1 MQLKRIEIQGF
12 KSFADRTV
20 IQIEEGI
27 TTIVG
32 PNGSGKSNISDAIR
46 WVLGEQSAK
55 TLRGSNMQDIIFSGT
70 SARKSLGLAEVT
82 LVLDNSDHTLNIE
95 FDEVSVTRKI
105 FRSSESEYYINN
117 SACRLKDIQELFMD
131 TGVGRD
137 GYSIVGQGKIDS
149 IISSKSEDR
158 RSIFEEASGIVK
170 YKTRKEEA
178 VRKLDNTNTNLERVN
193 DILTEINA
201 NLEPLKEKSAKAKK
215 YLELKDSLRDID
227 VKLFVDILNN
237 SGADVEKLEDN
248 LNSLNESIVTYE
260 QELANVQQSKENNR
274 VALEEALSDIETKQE
289 EYLKVNSDYDRLC
302 ARVENFE
309 DRVKSIQ
316 ENIEKLNQEII
327 QNKTSA
333 ELLEQEIITRNNK
346 KENMMQNKKKFEDEL
361 KIKQE
366 EMQTLTSNMSEQELK
381 IEEYKQKIETYKEEM
396 TVYKT
401 ELATNLVKIQNFKD
415 RIIKLNED
423 NGNGVLD
430 ADKLKFEKEDIENS
444 FEAVKVKRQKILNEI
459 SELESSKQ
467 KLDEY
472 FVKTEEK
479 TKEYKQKIIELTS
492 KLNYMRSL
500 EKESAGYVSSVK
512 AIIDLSKKNSA
523 YAGKVYGTVVSII
536 ETKPEYEKAIEI
548 ALGGY
553 VQNIVVDTDKTAKDL
568 ISFLK
573 DGLLGRATFLPIES
587 VRLYKEDVPSIVEK
601 QPGFIGQAVNL
612 VSFDKHFEPVV
623 RLALGRTIIVNT
635 IENGIKISKISKN
648 SVKIVTIDGEVI
660 ATTGS
665 ITGGQA
671 LQKSTSLVGRSRK
684 LNEIEKVL
692 VTTQQEFDAYQKSLE
707 EKLKLKNEN
716 TTLLTSLHT
725 ELENVNPTYY
735 AMEEKL
741 NNIVKQTLRQE
752 DIKQKREEERKD
764 LEGQIVNLNKENKE
778 IATSQATLQLKIDN
792 LQDNVNEYTRF
803 NKEKQDR
810 INVLN
815 EDIIALKISVSSFD
829 ESEMSTMEMIQK
841 IEQDIVNF
849 ETSTLRKQDLI
860 AGYTDELNNAD
871 SQNAKDKEELEVF
884 KEKQETLKQEIEG
897 LKLEKASNLSKQT
910 ELENQMLKVVES
922 LDKLKQEKSK
932 LEMQKAKFDTQ
943 LDNVKSKMWEDYEI
957 TTSKAKELVKS
968 LDYLQE
974 FSKPKLEK
982 RAASLRNEIKALGE
996 VSVSSIDEYKTLS
1009 ERHDFICT
1017 QKQDLEETKTKLDN
1031 LISNTT
1037 SVMKM
1042 QFMKQFALINTNF
1055 KQVFTELFG
1064 GGRAELKLTDE
1075 NNVLECGIE
1084 IEAEPPGK
1092 KLQSISLMSGG
1103 EKALTAIAILFAIIK
1118 LKAPPFCV
1126 LDEIEAA
1133 LDDVNVARFA
1143 SYIKKYSD
1151 ETQFMLITHRKGTME
1166 IASTVYGVTMQEYG
1180 VSKLISMKLN

>member
-55 TLRGSNMQDIIFSGT
+55 TLRGSNMQDIIFAGT
-70 SARKSLGLAEVT
+70 TARKSLGLAEVT
-82 LVLDNSDHTLNIE
+82 LVLDNSDHALNID
-95 FDEVSVTRKI
+95 FDEVAVTRKI

-170 YKTRKEEA
+170 YKTRKDEA
-178 VRKLDNTNTNLERVN
+178 LRKLENTNVNLERVN

-201 NLEPLKEKSAKAKK
+201 NLEPLKEKSIKAKK
-215 YLELKDSLRDID
+215 YLELKESLRDID

-237 SGADVEKLEDN
+237 SGADVEKIEEN
-248 LNSLNESIVTYE
+248 LNALNESILSYE

-274 VALEEALSDIETKQE
+274 VALEETLVEIENKQE
-289 EYLKVNSDYDRLC
+289 EYLKVNSDYDRLY

-309 DRVKSIQ
+309 DRVKSIE
-316 ENIEKLNQEII
+316 ENIEKLNQEIL
-327 QNKTSA
+327 QNKTTV
-333 ELLEQEIITRNNK
+333 EVLEQEIITRNNK
-346 KENMMQNKKKFEDEL
+346 KDSMMQNKKKFEDEL
-361 KIKQE
+361 KVKE
-366 EMQTLTSNMSEQELK
+366 KEMKSLTDNMSEQELK
-381 IEEYKQKIETYKEEM
+381 IEEYKQKIEEYKEQLSI
-396 TVYKT
+396 YKT
-401 ELATNLVKIQNFKD
+401 NLATNLVKIQNFKD
-415 RIIKLNED
+415 RIFKLNED
-423 NGNGVLD
+423 DGSSALD
-430 ADKLKFEKEDIENS
+430 SDKLKFEKEEIENS
-444 FEAVKVKRQKILNEI
+444 FENTKSQRQKILSEI
-459 SELESSKQ
+459 SELEASKQ
-467 KLDEY
+467 KLEEY

-479 TKEYKQKIIELTS
+479 TKEYKQKIMELTS
-492 KLNYMRSL
+492 KLNYMHSL

-523 YAGKVYGTVVSII
+523 YTNKVFGTVASII
-536 ETKPEYEKAIEI
+536 ETNPEYEKAIEI

-587 VRLYKEDVPSIVEK
+587 VRLYKEDIPSAVEK

-612 VSFDKHFEPVV
+612 VSFDKRFEPVV

-671 LQKSTSLVGRSRK
+671 LQKSTSLVGRHKK
-684 LNEIEKVL
+684 LTEIEKELAKVQL
-692 VTTQQEFDAYQKSLE
+692 DFDVYQNSLE
-707 EKLKLKNEN
+707 EKIKLRNEN
-716 TTLLTSLHT
+716 TLLLDSLHKK
-725 ELENVNPTYY
+725 LEEINPTYY

-741 NNIVKQTLRQE
+741 NNIIKQALRQG
-752 DIKQKREEERKD
+752 DFKQKREEEKKELQDNVEILDR
-764 LEGQIVNLNKENKE
+764 ENKE
-778 IATSQATLQLKIDN
+778 ISSSQAMLQLKIDN
-792 LQDNVNEYTRF
+792 LQDSVNEYTRF

-810 INVLN
+810 VNILN

-829 ESEMSTMEMIQK
+829 ESEISSLEMIQK
-841 IEQDIVNF
+841 IEQDIANF
-849 ETSTLRKQDLI
+849 ENSTLRKQELI
-860 AGYTDELNNAD
+860 SGYTEELNNAD
-871 SQNAKDKEELEVF
+871 SQNIKDKEQLEL
-884 KEKQETLKQEIEG
+884 
-897 LKLEKASNLSKQT
+897 LKLSQDKLKTEVENLKIEKTSNLNKQT
-910 ELENQMLKVVES
+910 ELENEMLKVVNN
-922 LDKLKQEKSK
+922 LDKLKNEKSK
-932 LEMQKAKFDTQ
+932 VEMQKAKADSE
-943 LDNVKSKMWEDYEI
+943 LDKVKEKMWEEYEI
-957 TTSKAKELVKS
+957 TTAKAREIIKS

-974 FSKPKLEK
+974 ESKSKLEK
-982 RAASLRNEIKALGE
+982 KANSLRSEIKNLGE
-996 VSVSSIDEYKTLS
+996 VTISSIEEYNTLS
-1009 ERHDFICT
+1009 QRHDFIST
-1017 QKQDLEETKTKLDN
+1017 QKQDLEETKAKLDN

-1042 QFMKQFALINTNF
+1042 QFMKQFSLINTNF

-1064 GGRAELKLTDE
+1064 GGRAELKLADE